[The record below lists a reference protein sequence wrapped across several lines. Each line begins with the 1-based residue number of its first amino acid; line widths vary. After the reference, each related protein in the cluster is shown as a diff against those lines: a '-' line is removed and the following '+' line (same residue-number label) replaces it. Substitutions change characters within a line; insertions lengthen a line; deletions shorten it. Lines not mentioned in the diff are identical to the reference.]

1 MDIEK
6 YNDLQKTLKRK
17 NKRFNSISK
26 IIVLIFFLL
35 TIIIIILMK
44 IPMFL
49 IFFILVFELII
60 ALIILSTI
68 KGSLL
73 GGEREQLSKL
83 YPKIKEEAVLK
94 SLKKYFTNVTY
105 NSKKGFSDSFI
116 CEEGLLSTGD
126 RYSSNDSISATYNNI
141 NFCQSDIHIE
151 VERKEEDEE
160 GNVRTYYETVFR
172 GRWMVFDFNKKFK
185 SNLIVQYGYFQNL
198 IYGKDYVNV
207 ETEDVEF
214 NNIFEVYAENEH
226 EAFYIL
232 TPNFME
238 KLKKIYE
245 KLQNYGIRLLFN
257 DNKLHIG
264 LDGSDDAFEFLELE
278 EISEEKLKT
287 TMESDIRLIIDFI
300 DELDLTN
307 DLFKR

>member
-6 YNDLQKTLKRK
+6 YNDLQKELKRK
-17 NKRFNSISK
+17 NKKFDSISK
-26 IIVLIFFLL
+26 IIVLIVFLL
-35 TIIIIILMK
+35 TIITIILMK

-105 NSKKGFSDSFI
+105 NSKEGFSDSFI

-172 GRWMVFDFNKKFK
+172 GRWMIFDFNKKFK
-185 SNLIVQYGYFQNL
+185 SNLIVQHGYFPNL
-198 IYGKDYVNV
+198 IYGKEYVNV

-214 NNIFEVYAENEH
+214 NSIFGVYAEDEH

-245 KLQNYGIRLLFN
+245 RLQNHGIRLLFN

-264 LDGSDDAFEFLELE
+264 LNGSDDAFEFLELE
-278 EISEEKLKT
+278 EINEEKLKT

>member
-6 YNDLQKTLKRK
+6 YNDLQKKLKRK
-17 NKRFNSISK
+17 NKRFNSISR
-26 IIVLIFFLL
+26 
-35 TIIIIILMK
+35 IIILILLVPTIIFAVMVK
-44 IPMFL
+44 LPMPL
-49 IFFILVFELII
+49 IFFILFFELII
-60 ALIILSTI
+60 FLIISSI
-68 KGSLL
+68 IRSFSSGD
-73 GGEREQLSKL
+73 EIEQLNKL

-94 SLKKYFTNVTY
+94 FLKKYFTNVTY
-105 NSKKGFSDSFI
+105 NSIKGFRASFI
-116 CEEGLLSTGD
+116 REEGLLSTGD
-126 RYSSNDSISATYNNI
+126 RYSSNDSISGTYNNI

-151 VERKEEDEE
+151 EERKEEDEE
-160 GNVRTYYETVFR
+160 GNVRTYYETIFE

-185 SNLIVQYGYFQNL
+185 SNLIVESGVFPNL
-198 IYGKDYVNV
+198 VSNKEYVSV

-214 NNIFEVYAENEH
+214 NNIFEVYAEDEH

-264 LDGSDDAFEFLELE
+264 LNGSDDAFEFLELE

-300 DELDLTN
+300 DELNLTN

>member
-6 YNDLQKTLKRK
+6 YNNLQKELKRK
-17 NKRFNSISK
+17 SKKFDLISK
-26 IIVLIFFLL
+26 IIVLIVLLL
-35 TIIIIILMK
+35 TTIIVMLVKM
-44 IPMFL
+44 PMPLIFL
-49 IFFILVFELII
+49 ILFFELII
-60 ALIILSTI
+60 ALIILYTI
-68 KGSLL
+68 KSFLL
-73 GGEREQLSKL
+73 GDEGEQLNKL
-83 YPKIKEEAVLK
+83 YSKIKEEVVLK

-126 RYSSNDSISATYNNI
+126 RYSSNDSISGTYNNI

-151 VERKEEDEE
+151 VEKKEEDED
-160 GNVRTYYETVFR
+160 GNVRTYYETIFA
-172 GRWMVFDFNKKFK
+172 GRWMIFDFNKKFK
-185 SNLIVQYGYFQNL
+185 SNLIVESGAFPNL
-198 IYGKDYVNV
+198 VYGKKYVNI

-214 NNIFEVYAENEH
+214 NNMFEVYAEDDH

-238 KLKKIYE
+238 KLKNIYE
-245 KLQNYGIRLLFN
+245 KLQNYEIRLLFN
-257 DNKLHIG
+257 GNKLHIG
-264 LDGSDDAFEFLELE
+264 LNGSDDAFEFSELE